1 VGFFDDEIVDA
12 GTITMGLVV
21 QAWGDELVN
30 QLVYSLGLNGIDDGQ
45 LANSVR
51 YEVTKNGNGLSFKL
65 FFEDYGVFQDEGV
78 RGAGGVRKSTSKFG
92 KGRRGQIW
100 KQNAPSS
107 RFKYTNKKPPIKAI
121 ETWANSKGLNKY
133 AVRESIFRQGL
144 KPTHWFTRIIDENPF
159 EELSVNLSVKGA
171 ESIEMSIKDILE
183 NNKL

>member
-21 QAWGDELVN
+21 QTWGDELVN

-78 RGAGGVRKSTSKFG
+78 RGTGVFG
-92 KGRRGQIW
+92 ETAKKNGWRQ
-100 KQNAPSS
+100 KAPSS
-107 RFKYTNKKPPIKAI
+107 RFSFKNTPNRKPSVKHFK
-121 ETWANSKGLNKY
+121 TWANKRGINPY
-133 AVRESIFRQGL
+133 VVRESVWRQGL

-183 NNKL
+183 NNGNNNRV